1 MTVFD
6 YVFLGLL
13 AFSALIGMWRG
24 LVSEVMAVLAWA
36 AALFAAWRYNG
47 EAAEVFTGMIVEPM
61 WRQVAGGALVVVGV
75 LILAALLR
83 YLLRELLRAAG
94 LGATD
99 RFFGALFGIARGL
112 AVAFVVVLIGGLA
125 GVAKEPWWRDA
136 LFSAPLESAMIAAKP
151 WLPAEVADKIRFR

>member
-1 MTVFD
+1 
-6 YVFLGLL
+6 
-13 AFSALIGMWRG
+13 
-24 LVSEVMAVLAWA
+24 
-36 AALFAAWRYNG
+36 
-47 EAAEVFTGMIVEPM
+47 M

-75 LILAALLR
+75 LILAALIR

-112 AVAFVVVLIGGLA
+112 AIAFVVVLIGGLA
-125 GVAKEPWWRDA
+125 GVSREPWWSQA
-136 LFSAPLESAMIAAKP
+136 LFSPPMESAVIAAKP

>member
-1 MTVFD
+1 MREHREEVILLPGRFRQCRD
-6 YVFLGLL
+6 GSLAFGDLLDDAAREEGQGCRLGLGQL
-13 AFSALIGMWRG
+13 DDQ
-24 LVSEVMAVLAWA
+24 
-36 AALFAAWRYNG
+36 
-47 EAAEVFTGMIVEPM
+47 P
-61 WRQVAGGALVVVGV
+61 VAGGALVVVGV

-136 LFSAPLESAMIAAKP
+136 LFSAPLESAVIAAKP
-151 WLPAEVADKIRFR
+151 GIPWRTFF